1 MDGIGTAVLDNVERV
16 LLESSGDADDM
27 HTNEDTLKLLEYT
40 SLCLQTEKSR
50 YQQASHDTFVQRR
63 LFGIQF
69 VGYKLTLLST
79 FISQDDR
86 WACLWERS
94 AIIPHRW
101 EERKFWLQAFEL
113 IVKLMDLIAEQ
124 DRITQQLID
133 EHTGSAIVLKG
144 NTLRSYYSRHAFAPP
159 PRSEDLIQALPL

>member
-1 MDGIGTAVLDNVERV
+1 IPKAAKLMDGIGTAVLDNVERV

-69 VGYKLTLLST
+69 QRFGLTYHTSSLSL
-79 FISQDDR
+79 SMQ
-86 WACLWERS
+86 
-94 AIIPHRW
+94 
-101 EERKFWLQAFEL
+101 
-113 IVKLMDLIAEQ
+113 
-124 DRITQQLID
+124 RIMST
-133 EHTGSAIVLKG
+133 K
-144 NTLRSYYSRHAFAPP
+144 
-159 PRSEDLIQALPL
+159 